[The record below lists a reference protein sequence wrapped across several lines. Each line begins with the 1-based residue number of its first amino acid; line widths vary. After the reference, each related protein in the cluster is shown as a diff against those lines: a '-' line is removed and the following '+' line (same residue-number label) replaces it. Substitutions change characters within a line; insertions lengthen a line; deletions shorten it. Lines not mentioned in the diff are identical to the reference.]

1 MLRALYKGAID
12 FPEHNS
18 SASSDYIKGDITQNE
33 HPSQRIPKTQPEE
46 QNLLTVILINRD
58 RMNTACY
65 FLAMQFASDIVLT
78 ETTTMQ
84 QNETGSQLILKG
96 TTTIGVVCKDGVIL
110 ASDTRV
116 TMGFYIA
123 HKFGKKVYKIDEHL
137 GMTIAGTVADAQRV
151 VDILT
156 ANAQLYRIN
165 LNRPMPVSSAARL
178 VANLLFSARYIPLAT
193 QVLIGGVDETGPHV
207 FNLDPFGSLTEE
219 KSVSTGS
226 GSPIAYGILEDKYR
240 EDMTIEELLP
250 IVMKAVNAAMKRD
263 VASGNSYN
271 VTVIDKNGY
280 RELSEEEKSK
290 LLVK

>member
-1 MLRALYKGAID
+1 M
-12 FPEHNS
+12 S
-18 SASSDYIKGDITQNE
+18 QNN
-33 HPSQRIPKTQPEE
+33 P
-46 QNLLTVILINRD
+46 
-58 RMNTACY
+58 A
-65 FLAMQFASDIVLT
+65 
-78 ETTTMQ
+78 
-84 QNETGSQLILKG
+84 SQLVLKG

-116 TMGFYIA
+116 TMGYYVA

-165 LNRPMPVSSAARL
+165 LNRPMPVNSAARL
-178 VANLLFSARYIPLAT
+178 VANLLFSARYVPLAT
-193 QVLIGGVDETGPHV
+193 QVLVGGIDETGPHV
-207 FNLDPFGSLTEE
+207 YNLDPFGSLTEE

-240 EDMTIEELLP
+240 EGMTITEVLP
-250 IVMKAVNAAMKRD
+250 IIARAVNAAMKRD

-271 VTVIDKNGY
+271 IIVIDKSGY
-280 RELSEEEKSK
+280 KELTDEEKSK
-290 LLVK
+290 LLSS